1 MTNRFTLPV
10 VSRRTLLQASAVA
23 ATFPALAHAQDGSPV
38 ASPVT
43 SPVAP
48 PVASP
53 EATPAASPVP
63 ATVPLEWPSYGQ
75 DLTGDKAI
83 PDGIVTSQ
91 NVTALE
97 SLWTVDV
104 SGPISS
110 TPVISGGVAYVG
122 SYDGTLYAIEIRSG
136 NVIWSYGTGAAV
148 EEPNLQIPLGV
159 TGSAHVADGLVF
171 VGDAAATVHAID
183 PSTGQAIWTKQ
194 VDDQEHASIWSS
206 PVVWNGMVFVGV
218 ASVAKQ
224 VGFRGS
230 VVALD
235 IQTGD
240 QVWKTF
246 MVPDGSDGAGV
257 FAVPAIDE
265 QRGMLYVGT
274 QNAYSESDAPY
285 GDPIS
290 IVALNAASGEIA
302 WVFNAPPNKER
313 QPAPT
318 EDVGFSASPNLF
330 TATIDGT
337 ERDLVGEGQKS
348 GVFWVLDRDTG
359 EVVWNTKISPSGF
372 LGGMEGTSA
381 VADDMIAVPATN
393 WEDPNG
399 PASGMVRGLDATSGE
414 IIWTA
419 DQSAPAASPVAI
431 SNDVVFHAGMDGILH
446 AYALTDG
453 TELFSVDLNQSVSG
467 GVAVADGV
475 VIVGAGTPQFADF
488 VKPGNQIHAFGF
500 VNVATPAASPTAE
513 QIASPPVE
521 PTTAPTEAPTETPTE
536 EPSSTPTEVPASP
549 VS

>member
-1 MTNRFTLPV
+1 
-10 VSRRTLLQASAVA
+10 
-23 ATFPALAHAQDGSPV
+23 
-38 ASPVT
+38 
-43 SPVAP
+43 
-48 PVASP
+48 
-53 EATPAASPVP
+53 
-63 ATVPLEWPSYGQ
+63 
-75 DLTGDKAI
+75 
-83 PDGIVTSQ
+83 
-91 NVTALE
+91 
-97 SLWTVDV
+97 
-104 SGPISS
+104 
-110 TPVISGGVAYVG
+110 
-122 SYDGTLYAIEIRSG
+122 
-136 NVIWSYGTGAAV
+136 
-148 EEPNLQIPLGV
+148 LQIPLGI
-159 TGSAHVADGLVF
+159 TGSAHVADDVVY

-183 PSTGQAIWTKQ
+183 PANGQAIWTRK

-235 IQTGD
+235 VQTGD

-246 MVPDGSDGAGV
+246 MVPDGADGAGV

-274 QNAYSESDAPY
+274 QNAYSEHDAPY

-290 IVALNAASGEIA
+290 IVALNATSGEVG
-302 WVFNAPPNKER
+302 WVFNAPPNKEG

-318 EDVGFSASPNLF
+318 DDVGFSASPNLF
-330 TATIDGT
+330 TATVDGT
-337 ERDLVGEGQKS
+337 ERELLGEGQKS
-348 GVFWVLDRDTG
+348 GVFWVLNRDTG
-359 EVVWNTKISPSGF
+359 EVVWNTKVSPSGF

-381 VADDMIAVPATN
+381 VSDGVIAVPATD
-393 WEDPNG
+393 WEDPSG
-399 PASGMVRGLDATSGE
+399 PASGFVKGLEATTGE
-414 IIWTA
+414 ILWTA
-419 DQSAPAASPVAI
+419 DQDAPAASPVAI

-446 AYALTDG
+446 AYGLNDG
-453 TELFSVDLNQSVSG
+453 TELFSIDLNQSVSG

-475 VIVGAGTPQFADF
+475 VIVGAGTPKFADF

-513 QIASPPVE
+513 QVASPPVE
-521 PTTAPTEAPTETPTE
+521 PTEAPTEVPTETPAPTE